1 MSIMDYSYL
10 NQSNFESM
18 DGNTGFYGDLSMMNT
33 HGSNNQYG
41 RYQAAA
47 AAAAAV
53 AIRYSPSTNECTSN
67 GAVNESSRD
76 RPMFTS
82 MNLNAPTGLSYKMY
96 TPTNNDGSI
105 SEKRKQRR
113 IRTTFTSVQ
122 LKELERSFQETHY
135 PDIYTREEIA
145 MKIDLTEARVQVWFQ
160 NRRAKFRKSERVI
173 QQKNSSGS
181 TSSSSSS
188 NSSTIT
194 NNNVFSEKEESCT
207 SSSPVPSLDEE
218 DQKCPSIKSEPG
230 FSGKLTHEIKTVN
243 LHNQQQLTQ
252 IQSQQQ
258 LTLHNDRDPE
268 DDHLSSCW
276 TPNTSQSFKYHVNQ
290 SNNSPIIDQTAHT
303 QHYYYPHHYPTQIN
317 SNHQPQT
324 PPQSPPLTPICTS
337 PSSVAPAASSTLT
350 ALLAGASAV
359 AVAAH
364 HHHGYNIFTDS
375 KATMQIF

>member
-33 HGSNNQYG
+33 HG
-41 RYQAAA
+41 
-47 AAAAAV
+47 
-53 AIRYSPSTNECTSN
+53 T
-67 GAVNESSRD
+67 
-76 RPMFTS
+76 
-82 MNLNAPTGLSYKMY
+82 PTGLSYKMY

-317 SNHQPQT
+317 SKHQPQT
-324 PPQSPPLTPICTS
+324 PPQSPPNNANFLKAKYTIKIKPIYYICI
-337 PSSVAPAASSTLT
+337 
-350 ALLAGASAV
+350 
-359 AVAAH
+359 
-364 HHHGYNIFTDS
+364 YI
-375 KATMQIF
+375 

>member
-1 MSIMDYSYL
+1 
-10 NQSNFESM
+10 M

-135 PDIYTREEIA
+135 PDIYTREEEIA

-218 DQKCPSIKSEPG
+218 DQKMP
-230 FSGKLTHEIKTVN
+230 
-243 LHNQQQLTQ
+243 
-252 IQSQQQ
+252 
-258 LTLHNDRDPE
+258 D
-268 DDHLSSCW
+268 
-276 TPNTSQSFKYHVNQ
+276 QSFKYHVNQ